1 MKKRLLFLVLGLL
14 NTTMILAQNTAVIKG
29 RIFDSSGQEVP
40 YGNVLIKGTSKGTVA
55 DENGKFLISGL
66 PEGNFTLM
74 GSSVGFKGSEISVGL
89 GTGEI
94 ASVSIILKNES
105 LDLAEMVVSASRNPE
120 SIDEVPSSFTILSR
134 KTMDESM
141 VVTTNII
148 DILSNNVPG
157 LGPSTGTS
165 SNWGQTLRGRPLLI
179 MVDGVPQSTPLRN
192 GSVDLRSLDP
202 DLIERVEVIKG
213 ATAVYGNGAAGG
225 LVNYITR
232 TPRTEKAFNSR
243 TSIGSSGSLSNID
256 NSVGARISQMFYGK
270 SGKMD
275 YVVSGVFE
283 QTGEWKDAEGDVLPP
298 TYGLGETDSYNA
310 FFKFGYDLSSKHR
323 LQFSYNYYT
332 SEQKTNYVSEF
343 GNYEEREK
351 TRAILGKPEGEP
363 QGIRGN
369 HNAFLRFSGKEAF
382 ANTDYEVDLY
392 YQSVDNV
399 FFQSDVFIDGG
410 QSMISSDKKG
420 LRFQFNTPLLASD
433 NVKGNISY
441 GLDLMNDITSQ
452 PLVDGR
458 QWVPEM
464 DMFNTAPFAQLKLD
478 FFDAM
483 VFKGGLRFEKV
494 NIGVEDYKTL
504 ETINSS
510 TGEIN
515 PSFDV
520 KGGELAYNTWLFN
533 AGLRYNKCGCFSPYL
548 SFSQGFSV
556 ADVGVMLRS
565 ASVND
570 MKDISTEAVVVNN
583 YETGFVSEFDRFR
596 FEGVGYISTSEL
608 GTSGKFVDGV
618 FEVLRSPERIHGFEF
633 VFDMEVTDQL
643 TAGANYAYVEGK
655 MDVNDNGSFDDSEDA
670 YLGGERISAPKM
682 GAYLRYLLLDEKLS
696 LKLQYNGV
704 GNRKRFEK
712 NEAGSYD
719 VYKAPVEAY
728 HLFDLAASYQVNST
742 VALNLGIQNLFN
754 EDYFPARSQWFTRSN
769 LYTKGKGTS
778 FNISAVINL

>member
-1 MKKRLLFLVLGLL
+1 MRRYLLLSAMFLFCCSSV
-14 NTTMILAQNTAVIKG
+14 IAQHTGVIKG
-29 RIFDSSGQEVP
+29 EIKDPSGQSIP
-40 YGNVLIKGTSKGTVA
+40 YANVLIKGTSKGTTT
-55 DENGKFLISGL
+55 DENGLFQLSGL
-66 PEGNFTLM
+66 PEGNYNLIA
-74 GSSVGFKGSEISVGL
+74 SSIGFKRTQTSVDLSGAE
-89 GTGEI
+89 TV
-94 ASVSIILKNES
+94 SVKLILESES
-105 LDLAEMVVSASRNPE
+105 LNLAEMVVSASRNPE
-120 SIDEVPSSFTILSR
+120 SIDEVPSSFTILPR
-134 KTMDESM
+134 KTLDESM

-192 GSVDLRSLDP
+192 GAVDLRSLDP
-202 DLIERVEVIKG
+202 DLVERVEVIKG

-225 LVNYITR
+225 LINYITR

-243 TSIGSSGSLSNID
+243 TSVASTGSLSNID
-256 NSVGARISQMFYGK
+256 NSVGSRISQMFYGK
-270 SGKMD
+270 SGKLD

-310 FFKFGYDLSSKHR
+310 FLKLGYAISPKNRIQLT
-323 LQFSYNYYT
+323 YNYYS

-343 GNYEEREK
+343 GNYEEGVK
-351 TRAILGKPEGEP
+351 TKAVLGKPEGVP
-363 QGIRGN
+363 QGVRGN
-369 HNAFLRFSGKEAF
+369 HNVSLRFSRTEAF
-382 ANTDYEVDLY
+382 ANTDYEVDVY

-420 LRFQFNTPLLASD
+420 LRFQFNTPLLSANS
-433 NVKGNISY
+433 VKGSLSY
-441 GLDLMNDITSQ
+441 GMDLMNDITSQ

-478 FFDAM
+478 FFDEM
-483 VFKGGLRFEKV
+483 VFKGGLRFERV
-494 NIGVEDYKTL
+494 NIGVEDYQTL
-504 ETINSS
+504 ETINTS
-510 TGEIN
+510 TGEVN
-515 PSFDV
+515 PSFEV

-533 AGLRYNKCGCFSPYL
+533 AGLRYNKWDYFSPYV

-556 ADVGVMLRS
+556 ADIGVMLRS
-565 ASVND
+565 ARVTD
-570 MKDISTEAVVVNN
+570 MKDINTEAVVVNN
-583 YETGFVSEFDRFR
+583 YETGFVSEFNRFH
-596 FEGVGYISTSEL
+596 FEGVGYISTSKL

-618 FEVLRSPERIHGFEF
+618 FEVMRSPEMIHGFEF
-633 VFDMEVTDQL
+633 VLDVELTNHL

-655 MDVNDNGSFDDSEDA
+655 MDVNDNGTYDDPEDT

-682 GAYLRYLLLDEKLS
+682 GGYLRYLLLDDKLS
-696 LKLQYNGV
+696 LKLQYSRV
-704 GNRKRFEK
+704 GNRNRFEK

-728 HLFDLAASYQVNST
+728 DLVDLAASYRVNST
-742 VALNLGIQNLFN
+742 VTMNLGIQNLFN

-769 LYTKGKGTS
+769 LYTKGKGAS
-778 FNISAVINL
+778 FNISAVISL

>member
-1 MKKRLLFLVLGLL
+1 M
-14 NTTMILAQNTAVIKG
+14 AQSSGAIKG
-29 RIFDSSGQEVP
+29 EVVDHSGQSIP
-40 YGNVLIKGTSKGTVA
+40 YANVLIKGMGKGTTA
-55 DENGKFLISGL
+55 DEHGIFELGGLAAGKYNLVA
-66 PEGNFTLM
+66 
-74 GSSVGFKGSEISVGL
+74 SSIGFKGIQRSVDL
-89 GTGEI
+89 GSGEI
-94 ASVSIILKNES
+94 VEVQFILRNES
-105 LDLAEMVVSASRNPE
+105 LNLAEMVVSASRNPE
-120 SIDEVPSSFTILSR
+120 SIDEVPSSFTILPR
-134 KTMDESM
+134 KTLDESM
-141 VVTTNII
+141 IVTTNII

-243 TSIGSSGSLSNID
+243 TSIGSTGSLSNID
-256 NSVGARISQMFYGK
+256 NSMGSRLSQMFYGK
-270 SGKMD
+270 AGKLD

-310 FFKFGYDLSSKHR
+310 FLKLGYDMSPKHR
-323 LQFSYNYYT
+323 LQFSYNYYS
-332 SEQKTNYVSEF
+332 SEQKTNYISEF

-351 TRAILGKPEGEP
+351 TKAVLGTP
-363 QGIRGN
+363 QGVPQGVRGN
-369 HNAFLRFSGKEAF
+369 HNASLRFSGKEAF
-382 ANTDYEVDLY
+382 GNTNYEVDLY

-410 QSMISSDKKG
+410 QSLISSDKKG
-420 LRFQFNTPLLASD
+420 LRFQFNTPLLSS
-433 NVKGNISY
+433 NNINGSVLY
-441 GLDLMNDITSQ
+441 GLDLMNDVTSQ

-464 DMFNTAPFAQLKLD
+464 DMFNTAPFAQLKMD
-478 FFDAM
+478 FFDEL

-504 ETINSS
+504 ATINTS
-510 TGEIN
+510 TGEVN

-520 KGGELAYNTWLFN
+520 KGGELTYNTWLFN
-533 AGLRYNKCGCFSPYL
+533 TGLRYNKWKYFSPYL

-556 ADVGVMLRS
+556 ADIGVMLRS
-565 ASVND
+565 ARVND
-570 MKDISTEAVVVNN
+570 MKDINTEPVVVNN
-583 YETGFVSEFDRFR
+583 YETGFLSEFDLFR
-596 FEGVGYISTSEL
+596 FEAVGYISTSEL

-618 FEVLRSPERIHGFEF
+618 FEVLRSPERIHGLEL
-633 VFDMEVTDQL
+633 VLDAEVTSNL
-643 TAGANYAYVEGK
+643 TAGVNYAYVEGK
-655 MDVNDNGSFDDSEDA
+655 MDVNDNGSYRDSEDT

-682 GAYLRYLLLDEKLS
+682 GAYLRYILLDEKVS
-696 LKLQYNGV
+696 FKLQYSGV
-704 GNRKRFEK
+704 GNRDRFEK

-728 HLFDLAASYQVNST
+728 HIFDLAASYKVNSNIT
-742 VALNLGIQNLFN
+742 MNLGIQNLFN

-769 LYTKGKGTS
+769 LYTKGKGAS
-778 FNISAVINL
+778 FNISAIINL